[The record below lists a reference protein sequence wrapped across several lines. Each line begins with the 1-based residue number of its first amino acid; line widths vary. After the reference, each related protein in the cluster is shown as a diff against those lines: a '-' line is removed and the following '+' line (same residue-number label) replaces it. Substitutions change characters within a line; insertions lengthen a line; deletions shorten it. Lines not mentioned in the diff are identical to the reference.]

1 MPLDSDHIRE
11 IEIRENGGRSDTSPS
26 VRHAPAPKQIGKR
39 VIKHFSLTLLAVAA
53 LSAAPSKQT
62 FTGVI
67 TDDVCPKADHSQMQ
81 MGPTDATCA
90 LNCVDIHGA
99 ALVLYD
105 GKKTYSLSD
114 QRTPQQFAAQKVNV
128 VGTLDAKTNTIQV
141 DSVTAAK

>member
-1 MPLDSDHIRE
+1 MLLDSNKIRE
-11 IEIRENGGRSDTSPS
+11 NEIRERGGRSNTPPS
-26 VRHAPAPKQIGKR
+26 FQHASASKHIGKR
-39 VIKHFSLTLLAVAA
+39 VIKHLSVTLLAVAA

-62 FTGVI
+62 FTGII

-105 GKKTYSLSD
+105 GKNTYSLSD
-114 QRTPQQFAAQKVNV
+114 QRTPQQFAAKKVSV
-128 VGTLDAKTNTIQV
+128 IGTLDAKTNTIQV
-141 DSVTAAK
+141 DTITAAK